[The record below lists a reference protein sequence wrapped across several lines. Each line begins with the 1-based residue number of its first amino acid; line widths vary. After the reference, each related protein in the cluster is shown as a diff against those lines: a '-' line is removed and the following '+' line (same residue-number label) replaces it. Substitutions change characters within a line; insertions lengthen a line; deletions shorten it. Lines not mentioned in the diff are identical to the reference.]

1 MQKNGS
7 IGIYYQSQKR
17 PKTAVEN
24 ALKCDRG
31 IFYRYSQAFCRDRSP
46 LGQFPKKGGK
56 GGKNWDRG
64 IFYRQSQAKKMGK
77 GYKYLEQYERHK
89 SCGKQ
94 PLFPKKWERGG
105 QKNCP

>member
-31 IFYRYSQAFCRDRSP
+31 IFYRQSQAFCRDRSP
-46 LGQFPKKGGK
+46 WASSQKKVGK
-56 GGKNWDRG
+56 GVKTGTGVYSTGNL
-64 IFYRQSQAKKMGK
+64 RQG
-77 GYKYLEQYERHK
+77 
-89 SCGKQ
+89 
-94 PLFPKKWERGG
+94 KWERGI
-105 QKNCP
+105 NT

>member
-46 LGQFPKKGGK
+46 LGQFPKKVGK
-56 GGKNWDRG
+56 GVKTGTGVYSTGSLGRG
-64 IFYRQSQAKKMGK
+64 
-77 GYKYLEQYERHK
+77 
-89 SCGKQ
+89 
-94 PLFPKKWERGG
+94 KWEGG
-105 QKNCP
+105 INTQSSASVPKLWKTAPVP